1 LAAGYDQRNEDSMEA
16 DDVEEEDEEEDVG
29 EMRDSGSVKT
39 EYVDAEDQQ
48 GEYSNDAE
56 NVSS

>member
-1 LAAGYDQRNEDSMEA
+1 MISFVVVFFRTNSWA
-16 DDVEEEDEEEDVG
+16 VG

-56 NVSS
+56 NVSSKNAFVFDIDDR